1 MNRNVYLNN
10 ANRSVPKDNLG
21 RFVDKGDS
29 GPYKPKEEPK
39 IEFGSEKRKRLSSEI
54 KERFGFS
61 HGGTN
66 SHKKNKKKR

>member
-1 MNRNVYLNN
+1 MNKNVYMNY
-10 ANRSVPKDNLG
+10 ANRSVTPKDNLG
-21 RFVDKGDS
+21 RFVDKDTGF
-29 GPYKPKEEPK
+29 KPKEERK

-66 SHKKNKKKR
+66 THKKNKKKR